1 MIMLFFSCQLICLS
15 LCLQHFISNFSN
27 VLVFHLSLAFI
38 YSLVFSLICLF
49 FIFHCCIPS
58 NRLIKFTFLLPWCM
72 CTYMGMCSR
81 VFYVG
86 DMYCCSK
93 NGRFENT
100 FNIISLISFI
110 YSFFHTLF
118 CCLWRDKLSPR
129 SSFWPFKS
137 STGVRWQQGKYK
149 IKFKKIESLRLPSP
163 IVLSPSSLRLPSIP
177 PPPLSLVS
185 FCLDSPPQPSVCSR
199 SLFVSCIL

>member
-81 VFYVG
+81 VFYVC
-86 DMYCCSK
+86 DMYCTK

-100 FNIISLISFI
+100 FNIISLISLFI
-110 YSFFHTLF
+110 L
-118 CCLWRDKLSPR
+118 
-129 SSFWPFKS
+129 S
-137 STGVRWQQGKYK
+137 STPYCVVYGEISSRQGPV
-149 IKFKKIESLRLPSP
+149 SGHSNR
-163 IVLSPSSLRLPSIP
+163 
-177 PPPLSLVS
+177 PLG
-185 FCLDSPPQPSVCSR
+185 
-199 SLFVSCIL
+199 